1 MRKLII
7 ESLEKMKKE
16 VEKRNGIYEHGI
28 IDLVNYEV
36 NYENLY
42 TVVCLDLLC
51 HSLFLMN
58 KKTLRTEDMLRKEV
72 EWWLWEDVEKYYK
85 IGKVTY
91 KVEKAS
97 DFVKFLLEK

>member
-1 MRKLII
+1 MRNLII
-7 ESLEKMKKE
+7 QSLEKMKRE
-16 VEKRNGIYEHGI
+16 VEKRNVIYEHGV
-28 IDLVNYEV
+28 DLV

-42 TVVCLDLLC
+42 TDVCLDLLC

-58 KKTLRTEDMLRKEV
+58 KKTLRTESMLRKEV

-85 IGKVTY
+85 IGEVTY